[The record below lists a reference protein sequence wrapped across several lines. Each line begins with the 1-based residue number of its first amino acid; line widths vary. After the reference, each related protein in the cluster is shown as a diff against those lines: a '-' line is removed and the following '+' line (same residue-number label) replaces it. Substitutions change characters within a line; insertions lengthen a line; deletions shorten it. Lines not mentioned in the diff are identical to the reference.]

1 MSLINKRIGIIEN
14 IFVVILVYLLSTRYK
29 NKYDELLIFTLG
41 GIVLLR
47 YYIDKEK
54 LRINQSGKKIFFLLI
69 IWTFCLSLSFIN
81 ILNQYNKFG
90 YYVILYRNL
99 LIGGILLFII
109 SLYLRLG
116 NYINKK
122 RIIILINLFS
132 IYSVFKG
139 LLFISENGVLR
150 RGSIWGNPNYYSMIV
165 GLFIIISYISLLYE
179 KNKVL
184 KTLYF
189 ILNMLQIFCLVSI
202 GQSRNVFFS
211 LIAVYILGMLL
222 FLIIEKKVKL
232 FSKKTLGLLTIIFI
246 ILISINYLEI
256 NLRVFNVGVEEV
268 VDDPRMLIWKKALI
282 EENFNILHG
291 KGFAYYTMNNFKD
304 KVGVS
309 IAALHN
315 DYLEI
320 FVTQGIFSLISY
332 LLFFIFSFFIV
343 LKKLFRE
350 RDICSFITLMI
361 ILYFGGIGMFDNPL
375 YQKRVFQFL
384 FLFLGLTL
392 SSEIFYSDKL
402 KCDRE

>member
-1 MSLINKRIGIIEN
+1 
-14 IFVVILVYLLSTRYK
+14 
-29 NKYDELLIFTLG
+29 
-41 GIVLLR
+41 
-47 YYIDKEK
+47 
-54 LRINQSGKKIFFLLI
+54 
-69 IWTFCLSLSFIN
+69 
-81 ILNQYNKFG
+81 
-90 YYVILYRNL
+90 
-99 LIGGILLFII
+99 
-109 SLYLRLG
+109 
-116 NYINKK
+116 
-122 RIIILINLFS
+122 
-132 IYSVFKG
+132 
-139 LLFISENGVLR
+139 
-150 RGSIWGNPNYYSMIV
+150 
-165 GLFIIISYISLLYE
+165 
-179 KNKVL
+179 
-184 KTLYF
+184 
-189 ILNMLQIFCLVSI
+189 
-202 GQSRNVFFS
+202 
-211 LIAVYILGMLL
+211 MLL

-392 SSEIFYSDKL
+392 SSEVFYSDKL